1 MYCVRLVLLDAAD
14 PGGEP
19 RSRRLQA
26 AATDGHYLRCA
37 ADVGARSDHARCRVG
52 AGAGNRRR
60 IGDGRCIGA
69 AGAGREESQAPSKS
83 TAPAARAARAPATAG
98 TAGELRLPAVVR
110 GLSAHVLKTGKL
122 PQNRAAG
129 TRSSSRGG
137 IAAARG
143 QTAALIRDG
152 AKELTVAELRRA
164 AAAEG

>member
-26 AATDGHYLRCA
+26 AATDGHYLRGA
-37 ADVGARSDHARCRVG
+37 ADVGARGDRARCRGG

-60 IGDGRCIGA
+60 IGDGRGIGA
-69 AGAGREESQAPSKS
+69 APAGREESQAPSKS

-110 GLSAHVLKTGKL
+110 GLSAHVLKTGKVSGL
-122 PQNRAAG
+122 DRRTLSGAIPQGQRQIHAAVCC
-129 TRSSSRGG
+129 RVP
-137 IAAARG
+137 IP
-143 QTAALIRDG
+143 L
-152 AKELTVAELRRA
+152 
-164 AAAEG
+164 